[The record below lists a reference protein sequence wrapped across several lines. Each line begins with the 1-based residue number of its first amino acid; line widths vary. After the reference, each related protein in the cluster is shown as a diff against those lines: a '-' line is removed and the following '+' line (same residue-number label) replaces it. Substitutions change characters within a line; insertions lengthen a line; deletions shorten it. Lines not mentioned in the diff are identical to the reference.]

1 MASPNRYVIVGSGAA
16 GFAALEAIRA
26 RDPHGKIQWV
36 TSDPH
41 RYYSRP
47 GLAYYLLGE
56 IPEEQLFPA
65 NERLLRDLKFEWV
78 QGHAAGLDPAGHRLK
93 LQDGR
98 TLTYERLLLAPG
110 AIAQKPEQPGID
122 LEGVLT
128 LDSLTDAQEF
138 LRRVKRGST
147 AIVVGGGITALE
159 LVEALA
165 GRGAKVHYF
174 LRGDRFWSAV
184 LDEVESRLV
193 ESRLAHDGVK
203 LHYNTSITDI
213 VGKKGRVA
221 GVNYVE
227 NDATLKMDCDLVF
240 VAIGVRPRMEVAVS
254 GGVAVK
260 KGILVNEKMET
271 NVPDVYAAGD
281 AAQVFDPRT
290 GEHGLDSLWQPASS
304 QGKTAGVNM
313 AGDSH
318 VYLKESPVN
327 VTRLA
332 GLVTTII
339 GKVGSEKAPADKDLK
354 GISRGD
360 SAVWRSAPPAM
371 VAQSLGGENRLRLLV
386 GEKAILGAMVIGDQK
401 ISRLLQRMVAG
412 KVDITA
418 QRAEL
423 TKPGVDLTGIIHHEY
438 GRIMC

>member
-1 MASPNRYVIVGSGAA
+1 MSAQNHYVIVGSGAA
-16 GFAALEAIRA
+16 GFRAVEAIRA
-26 RDPHGKIQWV
+26 GDPRGRIQMV

-65 NERLLRDLKFEWV
+65 KEGDYRNLKFEWV
-78 QGHAAGLDPAGHRLK
+78 QGHAQALDTTGHRLQLK
-93 LQDGR
+93 SGQ
-98 TLTYERLLLAPG
+98 TLAYDRLLLAPG
-110 AIAQKPEQPGID
+110 AIAQRPDNPGSD
-122 LEGVLT
+122 LQGVLT
-128 LDSLTDAQEF
+128 LDSLEDAQE
-138 LRRVKRGST
+138 LMRRVRKGST

-165 GRGAKVHYF
+165 ARGAKVHYF

-184 LDEVESRLV
+184 LDPVEAKLV
-193 ESRLAHDGVK
+193 ESRLAADGVK
-203 LHYNTSITDI
+203 LHYNTRIVDI
-213 VGKKGRVA
+213 VGNKGRVA

-227 NDATLKMDCDLVF
+227 SDTALKMACELVC
-240 VAIGVRPRMEVAVS
+240 VAIGVRPRLEVANS

-271 NVPDVYAAGD
+271 NVADVFAAGD

-290 GEHGLDSLWQPASS
+290 GEHGLDSLWHPAEK
-304 QGKTAGVNM
+304 QGEIAGMNM
-313 AGDSH
+313 TGGSAA
-318 VYLKESPVN
+318 YAKASPVN

-339 GKVGSEKAPADKDLK
+339 GQVGMDKAPADKDLK
-354 GISRGD
+354 GINRGD
-360 SAVWRSAPPAM
+360 SSVWRVTPPAM
-371 VAQSLGGENRLRLLV
+371 VAQSLGGENRLRLHV
-386 GEKAILGAMVIGDQK
+386 GDKNLLGALVMGDQK
-401 ISRLLQRMVAG
+401 ISRLLQRLVAG
-412 KVDITA
+412 RVDISAHFTA
-418 QRAEL
+418 L
-423 TKPGVDLTGIIHHEY
+423 TTPGADLTGILTQEY